1 MKTAVSIPDEIFQEA
16 ERLRQESG
24 ASRSALYAEAIRTY
38 LDQRRRPN
46 RTPGSWAGRFEV
58 HESKEAAIA
67 SDPEALAA
75 FDESAEAA
83 GVA

>member
-1 MKTAVSIPDEIFQEA
+1 M
-16 ERLRQESG
+16 
-24 ASRSALYAEAIRTY
+24 
-38 LDQRRRPN
+38 
-46 RTPGSWAGRFEV
+46 
-58 HESKEAAIA
+58 HESKEDAIA